1 MLAKKLAGVESISI
15 AASLVL
21 VIAIPVNPSE
31 YIYQLAY
38 AEASRDSYSEGYNR
52 GYEDGQNHV
61 INEQIRDGESG
72 HGEEYIRGYLDGFL
86 DGCLSVEENDED
98 ICNSAMDS
106 YRKYDISMALFI

>member
-1 MLAKKLAGVESISI
+1 MMSAKKLAGVESISI

-21 VIAIPVNPSE
+21 VITIPVNSSE

-38 AEASRDSYSEGYNR
+38 AQNSSDSYNAAYNR
-52 GYEDGQNHV
+52 GYEDGQKYR

-72 HGEEYIRGYLDGFL
+72 HNEEYIRGYLDGFL
-86 DGCLSVEENDED
+86 DGCLSVEGNDED

-106 YRKYDISMALFI
+106 